1 MDVVFVI
8 LNYNSIYDTEE
19 AIEYISANV
28 DTDNYGVV
36 IVDNASPNGDGE
48 ELKQYYSDNTNV
60 VVIQSEENL
69 GFARGNNL
77 GFAYAKK
84 NLSPDFIVMMNSDI
98 LLLETKLYSK
108 IKDLYDKYQFAVLGP
123 TVVNSEYETHSNP
136 HKCCINTI
144 EDVDVQIY
152 KNSRNIILAKLK
164 IDWIKNWIVKMRHDK
179 YDMNYKTFCNV
190 QRNVLLTGCI
200 WIFSEIYIK
209 EFNGIDQRTF
219 MYHEEEIL
227 FHHMKNKGMEMIY
240 APDIVV
246 YHKGEVSTKTVYRS
260 KRNRRIFNCLESN
273 KSLEVL
279 KEIIKEGQ

>member
-164 IDWIKNWIVKMRHDK
+164 IDWIKNWIVKIHWC
-179 YDMNYKTFCNV
+179 T
-190 QRNVLLTGCI
+190 
-200 WIFSEIYIK
+200 
-209 EFNGIDQRTF
+209 
-219 MYHEEEIL
+219 
-227 FHHMKNKGMEMIY
+227 
-240 APDIVV
+240 
-246 YHKGEVSTKTVYRS
+246 
-260 KRNRRIFNCLESN
+260 
-273 KSLEVL
+273 
-279 KEIIKEGQ
+279 